1 MTAFIFILIYYLGKP
16 VFVSFGVNDRN
27 RFFTAL
33 AFGLIFE
40 TIVFSITGT
49 TGYKLVGSQIFYKVC
64 RPICGLLDFMVIS
77 DIKNR
82 DLQ

>member
-16 VFVSFGVNDRN
+16 VFVAFGVTDRN

-40 TIVFSITGT
+40 TIVFSLTGT
-49 TGYKLVGSQIFYKVC
+49 TGYKLVGS
-64 RPICGLLDFMVIS
+64 
-77 DIKNR
+77 
-82 DLQ
+82 

>member
-16 VFVSFGVNDRN
+16 VFVSFGVTDRN

-33 AFGLIFE
+33 ALGLIFE

-49 TGYKLVGSQIFYKVC
+49 TGYKLVGSQIFTKFVDPFWAARFYGNF
-64 RPICGLLDFMVIS
+64 RY
-77 DIKNR
+77 
-82 DLQ
+82 